1 MRHTET
7 NPQIYLIL
15 DTNIILLTYEIEQ
28 FRKRI

>member
-1 MRHTET
+1 MRHPET